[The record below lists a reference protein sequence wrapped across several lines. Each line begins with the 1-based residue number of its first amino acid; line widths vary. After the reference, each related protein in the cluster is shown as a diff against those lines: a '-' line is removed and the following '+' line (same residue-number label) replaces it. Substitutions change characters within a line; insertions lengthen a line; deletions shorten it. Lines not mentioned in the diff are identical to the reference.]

1 MTTMN
6 THPETCHCPLHQALL
21 QARRDARYRELAR
34 AILGP
39 SAPTSPVALAQAL
52 AAHAEQLRAA

>member
-1 MTTMN
+1 MN
-6 THPETCHCPLHQALL
+6 THPNTCNCPLHAALL

-39 SAPTSPVALAQAL
+39 AAPKSPIALAQAL
-52 AAHAEQLRAA
+52 AAHAEQLKAA

>member
-1 MTTMN
+1 MT

-39 SAPTSPVALAQAL
+39 DAPTTPGALAAAL
-52 AAHAEQLRAA
+52 AAHAERLKAA

>member
-1 MTTMN
+1 
-6 THPETCHCPLHQALL
+6 LHQALL

-39 SAPTSPVALAQAL
+39 DAPTTPGALAAAL
-52 AAHAEQLRAA
+52 AAHAERLKAA